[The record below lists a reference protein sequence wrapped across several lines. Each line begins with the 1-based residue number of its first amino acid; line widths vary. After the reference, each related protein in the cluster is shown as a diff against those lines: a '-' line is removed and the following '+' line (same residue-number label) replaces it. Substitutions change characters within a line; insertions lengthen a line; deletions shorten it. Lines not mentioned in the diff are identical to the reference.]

1 VKDKIHNKNQFSRRD
16 FLATALPLTLV
27 SKVTFA
33 AKSNKGE
40 IKVGSPNA
48 QIQFQLTSAA
58 RLNYQ
63 ILFRKKPVIE
73 TAPLGIIID
82 GVDLGQGAEI
92 ERIENYRLNEKY
104 IWRGVH
110 SEAVNHCRGAK
121 FFVKHQ
127 ASKTDYTIEVRAFN
141 DGIAFRYVVPDN
153 GKERVADEATGF
165 VIPPRSTLWYHDFYG
180 HYEGVHNKKEI
191 AAVKSGEW
199 AAPPLTIK
207 LPDANGYAALTEA
220 ALTNYAGMGFQADGN
235 RGLKGVLAHVLPVSH
250 PFELRY
256 SQEDIQHLS
265 VPAKIS
271 GTITTPW
278 RVVMIGA
285 DLNALVNNDIVNNVS
300 PPPDKNLF
308 PMGLNTDWIRPGR
321 AVWKYLDGGENT
333 LEGMKEFSMLAGQL
347 GFEHNMVEG
356 FWHKWSESEMRELV
370 DYSDQYKVGVWF
382 WEHSKNLRTD
392 EARAKF
398 FSRLQR
404 VGVIGAKIDFFDHEA
419 KEVIDLY
426 QALLKVAAE
435 HKIMLEFHGS
445 NKPAGEART
454 FPNELTRE
462 SVKGMEYRSLTER
475 ARHNAT
481 LPFTRFLAG
490 HADYTPVHFGERRRE
505 TSWTHQIA
513 TAVVF
518 TSPLMIYGAH
528 PKNILANPG
537 AEMIKSIPSVWDE
550 TIVLP
555 VSEVGEIAAFARRK
569 GKVWFLA
576 ILNGET
582 ARTVK
587 LRLSFLGNGK
597 YESLLIRDVLDKAD
611 DVRLENSSFD
621 KKDSLSVEM
630 RAGGGFIAR
639 FML

>member
-1 VKDKIHNKNQFSRRD
+1 VRKSTQDINNYSRRD
-16 FLATALPLTLV
+16 FLAAIPLVLV
-27 SKVTFA
+27 SKVALA
-33 AKSNKGE
+33 AEFTKGE
-40 IKVGSPNA
+40 IKVASPNG
-48 QIQFQLTSAA
+48 QIQFQLTTAA

-63 ILFRKKPVIE
+63 ISFRKKPVIE

-82 GVDLGQGAEI
+82 GVDLGQGAKI
-92 ERIENYRLNEKY
+92 ERIENYRRDEKY

-110 SEAVNHCRGAK
+110 SEAVNRCRGAK
-121 FFVKHQ
+121 LFVKHRT
-127 ASKTDYTIEVRAFN
+127 SKIDYTIEVRAFN
-141 DGIAFRYVVPDN
+141 DGIAFRFIVPDT

-165 VIPPRSTLWYHDFYG
+165 VIPPQSMLWFHDFYG

-191 AAVKSGEW
+191 AEVKSGDW

-207 LPDANGYAALTEA
+207 LPASGGYAALTEA
-220 ALTNYAGMGFQADGN
+220 ALINYAGMGFQADGN
-235 RGLKGVLAHVLPVSH
+235 RGFKGVLAHAQPVSH

-256 SQEDIQHLS
+256 GKEDIERLS
-265 VPAKIS
+265 VPAKIA

-285 DLNALVNNDIVNNVS
+285 DLNALVNNNIVHNVS
-300 PPPDKNLF
+300 PSPDKNLF
-308 PMGLNTDWIRPGR
+308 PKGLNTDWIRPGR

-333 LEGMKEFSMLAGQL
+333 LAGMKEFSMLAGQL
-347 GFEHNMVEG
+347 GFEHHIVEG
-356 FWHKWSESEMRELV
+356 FWRKWSESEMRELV
-370 DYSDQYKVGVWF
+370 DYSNQYKVGVWF
-382 WEHSKNLRTD
+382 WEHSKNLRTS
-392 EARAKF
+392 EAREKF
-398 FSRLQR
+398 FSQLNR
-404 VGVIGAKIDFFDHEA
+404 VGVVGAKIDFFDHEA

-426 QALLKVAAE
+426 QALLKAAAE

-462 SVKGMEYRSLTER
+462 SVKGMEYRSLTAR
-475 ARHNAT
+475 ARHNTT
-481 LPFTRFLAG
+481 LPFTSFLAG

-505 TSWTHQIA
+505 TSWAHQIA

-555 VSEVGEIAAFARRK
+555 VSEIGEIAAFARRA

-576 ILNGET
+576 ILNGEK
-582 ARTVK
+582 AQTVK
-587 LRLSFLGNGK
+587 IPLSFLPGVK
-597 YESLLIRDVLDKAD
+597 YESLLIRDVLEKAD
-611 DVRLENSSFD
+611 DVKLENTSLG

-639 FML
+639 FKL